1 MANAALSKI
10 RSYIVSIFAFRTNNL
25 RIINIISAKNTKI
38 LLLLIK
44 KKAKIKDIININYF
58 IDHHNSHLHKY
69 IIHNYFH
76 ENFLY
81 DDY

>member
-38 LLLLIK
+38 VIK
-44 KKAKIKDIININYF
+44 TK
-58 IDHHNSHLHKY
+58 
-69 IIHNYFH
+69 
-76 ENFLY
+76 
-81 DDY
+81 